1 MPNTINRE
9 SLNTNLEKRYKTQR
23 AGGAYDAKII
33 PNALVD
39 DFSNEFA
46 DGFTKGGANTHLPKK
61 DSIYVSGLSTKK
73 YKG

>member
-1 MPNTINRE
+1 MPNPIERD
-9 SLNTNLEKRYKTQR
+9 SLTTNLETRYKTQR
-23 AGGAYDAKII
+23 AGGAYNAKQV

-46 DGFTKGGANTHLPKK
+46 NGFTKGGANTNLPKK
-61 DSIYVSGLSTKK
+61 DSIYLNGLDTKK

>member
-1 MPNTINRE
+1 MAIPIERE
-9 SLNTNLEKRYKTQR
+9 SITTNLETRYKKQR
-23 AGGAYDAKII
+23 AGGAYDAKLI

-46 DGFTKGGANTHLPKK
+46 NGFTKGGKNTRLPKK
-61 DSIYVSGLSTKK
+61 DSIYLSGLNTKK